1 MSNDKLDCLG
11 GSLVPILNGD
21 VYEGFDPKLAIPN
34 YTISQQRLE
43 SYPPTTSISGVTSN
57 GNSVLVEWNVPY
69 SEGSYYNLSESFFEC
84 QIRFPAAAVWTD
96 NSGPSPFFLDS
107 MVTQAWTY
115 VGSTLL
121 SDMASVNT
129 YPFMSLGKACLVEPE
144 GNCLTPYGNNR
155 LNTIEEM
162 RYLHVPLFGI
172 QASAANQLVS
182 LIYIKNFIQGNG
194 NTLYCRLRL
203 ADGIWLAKGL
213 IPASNS
219 LRIQLQLNLL
229 QGLQIVANSQQLI
242 NGAVTMQSMNFNLK
256 RVILTPEADSAFHAA
271 HIQRPLQMSTLYA
284 RVETLN
290 IPGTSTNFSGRIF
303 QSQRLPQVI
312 VFFIKNLVN
321 DTSYPFIGCGY
332 NATSTPISFYI
343 RSNGRQIPFVGG
355 TPQRMGV
362 TSYQRYVD
370 QCLDDEHPF
379 LTYDQW
385 ISGVA
390 RPWVFTIDEDDE
402 AKMYAIAPKDEQA
415 AIDVYIQFSIA
426 PGVNMTLYAVAFNNA
441 SVSFFSDGRI
451 ETAGYV

>member
-1 MSNDKLDCLG
+1 MSNNKLDCLG
-11 GSLVPILNGD
+11 GSLVPILNSD

-69 SEGSYYNLSESFFEC
+69 SEGSYYNLSESYFEC
-84 QIRFPAAAVWTD
+84 QIRFPNAGVWDD
-96 NSGPSPFFLDS
+96 NSGPSPFFLDT

-129 YPFMSLGKACLVEPE
+129 YPFMALGKACLIEPE
-144 GNCLTPYGNNR
+144 GKILSPYGSNR
-155 LNTIEEM
+155 INSLEELKF
-162 RYLHVPLFGI
+162 LHTTGGI
-172 QASAANQLVS
+172 QVNNPLTSITYLR
-182 LIYIKNFIQGNG
+182 IIIQDNG
-194 NTLYCRLRL
+194 DTLYCRLRL

-229 QGLQIVANSQQLI
+229 QGLQIQPGSAQLL

-256 RVILTPEADSAFHAA
+256 RVILAPDADSAFHAA
-271 HIQRPLQMSTLYA
+271 HIQRPLQMSTFYS

-290 IPGTSTNFSGRIF
+290 IPGASTNFSGRIF
-303 QSQRLPQVI
+303 QSQRVPQVI
-312 VFFIKNLVN
+312 VFFIKNLLN
-321 DTSYPFIGCGY
+321 DSSYPFLGCGF

-370 QCLDDEHPF
+370 QCIDDQRPF
-379 LTYDQW
+379 LTFDQW
-385 ISGVA
+385 ISGA
-390 RPWVFTIDEDDE
+390 FRPWVFTIDEDDE
-402 AKMYAIAPKDEQA
+402 AKMYSIAPKDEQA
-415 AIDVYIQFSIA
+415 AIDVYIQFSNA
-426 PGVNMTLYAVAFNNA
+426 PGIDMTLYAVAFNNA